1 MQIDRHTDR
10 RMQVDRRM
18 YRQSPAAVQRSS
30 KFSLAET
37 LMITKCY
44 ERDFCVTTGHCVNFV
59 DQRTADQ
66 IPWTLQELS
75 FVGRWTTRLAKL
87 PPWPSQSMR
96 TTLTQQTSKRSGWG
110 ARYYETMRG
119 VFSNLE
125 KPPVRIVATGDG
137 GWWVWDSG
145 WRDDG
150 VEVIRVEVI
159 EGPCH
164 AM

>member
-1 MQIDRHTDR
+1 MQIDRNTDR

-66 IPWTLQELS
+66 IPWTLQELHS
-75 FVGRWTTRLAKL
+75 WVDGLHASQNYPLDQANPCVRRWRNRPQRDRGGVHGITKRCAVCFQIWKSRQYGSLQQEMEVGEYGIRGGVTTESKL
-87 PPWPSQSMR
+87 
-96 TTLTQQTSKRSGWG
+96 
-110 ARYYETMRG
+110 
-119 VFSNLE
+119 
-125 KPPVRIVATGDG
+125 
-137 GWWVWDSG
+137 
-145 WRDDG
+145 
-150 VEVIRVEVI
+150 
-159 EGPCH
+159 
-164 AM
+164 